1 MTCWSRRSCAAM
13 LGIALLAGCN
23 PGVHVTDVT
32 VSKGGKM
39 SVTKSLYGKLP
50 DGTEIDQYTLTN
62 AGGLKVKIITYGATI
77 TDVEMPD
84 RNGKLENVTLFRD
97 SLDGYLDRRQATP
110 YFGATVGRYANRIA
124 KGKFTLDGKAYDAGR
139 QQRAQPPARRRLKG
153 FDKVVWKAEPVRGQ
167 PTPSA

>member
-1 MTCWSRRSCAAM
+1 
-13 LGIALLAGCN
+13 
-23 PGVHVTDVT
+23 
-32 VSKGGKM
+32 M

-77 TDVEMPD
+77 TDVEVPD

-97 SLDGYLDRRQATP
+97 SLDGYLDKNTP

-124 KGKFTLDGKAYDAGR
+124 KGKFTLDGKEYTWPSTTSPTTCTAATRASTRWSGR
-139 QQRAQPPARRRLKG
+139 PT
-153 FDKVVWKAEPVRGQ
+153 VRDNDS
-167 PTPSA
+167 SA